1 MLAFRS
7 LGSWRAGGFTSYALT
22 SHGKGVG
29 MDSLWT
35 ALRESTSSRCLC
47 GASSNS
53 RSAVMIGQ
61 SWRTSRRSTTLLL
74 NSSPV
79 RPVNLSLL
87 CPARQHSLSSLHL
100 SPTLLRR
107 PPLFPLIRTPSLLS
121 PHLRLFQTR
130 LYSSLSDANKSTA
143 RYFIAVAIVVVGL
156 SYAAVPL
163 YRLYCQASGYGGTV
177 SVVDAGEK
185 VEKLV
190 PVRERE
196 ITIR

>member
-7 LGSWRAGGFTSYALT
+7 LGCWRAGGFTSHALT
-22 SHGKGVG
+22 SHGKGFG
-29 MDSLWT
+29 MNSLWT
-35 ALRESTSSRCLC
+35 ALRESTFSRCLC

-53 RSAVMIGQ
+53 RSAVMR
-61 SWRTSRRSTTLLL
+61 WRTSRRSTALHL
-74 NSSPV
+74 NSNPV

-87 CPARQHSLSSLHL
+87 CLARHHSHPSAYL

-107 PPLFPLIRTPSLLS
+107 SPVLPLLRTPSLLS

-130 LYSSLSDANKSTA
+130 PYSSLSDANKSTA